1 MLMATSERN
10 PGDKRETVELT
21 FRWKYILLPLA
32 ILLLIVVL
40 TAIFYPQLTDEVA
53 YRFNLG
59 GSPVS
64 WLSRQVIL
72 ILALL
77 PQFILF
83 IIAIAITWGVTRAGR
98 SIGQIS
104 SALKPERLLML
115 MGNIVALPQIIFGFV
130 ILDIFIYN
138 VRHNHIMPLW
148 LFALILMIIGGIILA
163 IFFIQAF
170 KRSRSLNS

>member
-10 PGDKRETVELT
+10 PDDKGETVELT

-40 TAIFYPQLTDEVA
+40 TAIFYPQLTDDVA
-53 YRFNLG
+53 YRFNLN
-59 GSPVS
+59 GSPES
-64 WLSRQVIL
+64 WLSRQAIL

-77 PQFILF
+77 PQFIFF
-83 IIAIAITWGVTRAGR
+83 IIAIAITWGITRAGR
-98 SIGQIS
+98 SIGQIA

-130 ILDIFIYN
+130 MLDIFIYN
-138 VRHNHIMPLW
+138 VYENHFMPLW
-148 LFALILMIIGGIILA
+148 LFALIIMIIGGIILA